1 MKIKKIISMLLCA
14 SLCMAVLLT
23 TVACTETKNDTE
35 TVTVTD
41 MLGETITVK
50 KNPKKVACASRTT
63 YDLLIAFGLGD
74 CIDGAY
80 YALLENEWAAVFDE
94 KANERYS
101 LAYEESYETYIARGV
116 DIVFAPEKYVADGL
130 KEHGIKA
137 LNVSLYGNPDFGGYV
152 YFFANLVKQIWDSEE
167 IIRKVDSWKAKMQ
180 STIEKIQAELA
191 KHDGKQRTVYYVR
204 GDKNKGV
211 GYTDQVGSFTE
222 YAYKVLGMKP
232 LNDRF
237 KSNRPSAE
245 EICAQNPDVFVVGGI
260 YQRKLINALQEE
272 PYKHLDAVKNN
283 RIFNIPINIV
293 ALGREEAQTK
303 GINYRLYRAII
314 IIVATLLTA
323 SSVAFSGTIGW
334 IGLVVPHI
342 VRLTVGRDTKKAI
355 PMCMLFGATF
365 MIIADILS
373 RVFTAAEVPLS
384 AVTGFFGTIVFIVLL
399 FVRRDAIREN
409 D

>member
-1 MKIKKIISMLLCA
+1 MKNKKYISILLC
-14 SLCMAVLLT
+14 VLLCIS
-23 TVACTETKNDTE
+23 VLVMAAACGGVKNEDD

-41 MLGETITVK
+41 MLGETVTVK

-63 YDLLIAFGLGD
+63 YDLLTAFGLGD

-80 YALLENEWAAVFDE
+80 YALLENEWATVFDE
-94 KANERYS
+94 KADQRYS

-152 YFFANLVKQIWDSEE
+152 YFFADLVKQIWDSDEV
-167 IIRKVDSWKAKMQ
+167 IRRVDSWKAKMQ
-180 STIEKIQAELA
+180 STIEEIQAELA
-191 KHDGKQRTVYYVR
+191 QYNDKQRSVYYVR

-232 LNDRF
+232 LNDKF
-237 KSNRPSAE
+237 NTNRPSAE

-283 RIFNIPINIV
+283 RIFNIPIGLTMFEQLSVFSPVFLCDQANKLYPEYFDYDVKKQIRDLSKEFFGV
-293 ALGREEAQTK
+293 ELTDSEAQ
-303 GINYRLYRAII
+303 N
-314 IIVATLLTA
+314 
-323 SSVAFSGTIGW
+323 
-334 IGLVVPHI
+334 
-342 VRLTVGRDTKKAI
+342 
-355 PMCMLFGATF
+355 MLDG
-365 MIIADILS
+365 LS
-373 RVFTAAEVPLS
+373 REGNTLA
-384 AVTGFFGTIVFIVLL
+384 
-399 FVRRDAIREN
+399 
-409 D
+409 